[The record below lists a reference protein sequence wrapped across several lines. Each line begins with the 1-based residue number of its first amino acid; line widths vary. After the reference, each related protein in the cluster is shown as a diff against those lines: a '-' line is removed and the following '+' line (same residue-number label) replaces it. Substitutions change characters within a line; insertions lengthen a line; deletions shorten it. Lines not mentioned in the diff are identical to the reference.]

1 MVFYKY
7 ILNYYKKLIKQY
19 ISNFTSKIF
28 KKKDKNKKIKAKKV
42 QIHEP
47 MRPYTPGPQK
57 IKAYGHG
64 STSLLAHFW
73 FEWMNNES
81 FTYFFLIKLDD
92 TLFIVANNTSQYS
105 FTSTLN
111 RWKIT
116 HKNIIFQAFLLL
128 KTWRNIS

>member
-42 QIHEP
+42 QIYEP
-47 MRPYTPGPQK
+47 VRPCTPSPQK

-64 STSLLAHFW
+64 STSLLAHF
-73 FEWMNNES
+73 
-81 FTYFFLIKLDD
+81 
-92 TLFIVANNTSQYS
+92 
-105 FTSTLN
+105 
-111 RWKIT
+111 
-116 HKNIIFQAFLLL
+116 
-128 KTWRNIS
+128 